1 MSINR
6 VNIIGVGPGSRE
18 FLTTEALRLIEE
30 SEVVIGG
37 RRHLESFD
45 LEGKEQ
51 IPITA
56 RLEDIVTYVQ
66 LNQNKMI
73 TVFASG
79 DPSFYGIAR
88 YLRGRVSP
96 ERLNIVPGISSVQYL
111 AARAGFDWQKAAFC
125 SVHGHQDNYL
135 AEIRAGRLT
144 IILTGGEWTPQRV
157 GRKLAEAGMGSL
169 ELIVGE
175 RLSYPDE
182 LVKRMTALE
191 LAQYEGELKLAIVA
205 VLPSTGAVTAWH
217 PPIGDSEFIRGKVPM
232 TKEEVRTLSL
242 AKLGLKESD
251 TLLDIGAGTG
261 SLSIE
266 AALILKRGR
275 VIAVE
280 RNSEGIKLIGE
291 NCRKFG
297 VDSITVIEGLAPEAL
312 EEIEEVDAVFIGGS
326 GGQLKAIC
334 ARAAE
339 LLPTGGR
346 VVINAVTLETITEA
360 GEALK
365 ANGFSP
371 PEIVQVAVNR
381 LEPVGRVTM
390 FRAANPVFIISSEK
404 N

>member
-1 MSINR
+1 MSSK
-6 VNIIGVGPGSRE
+6 VNIIGMGPGGKSL
-18 FLTTEALRLIEE
+18 LTAEALRLIEE
-30 SEVVIGG
+30 CDVVIGG

-45 LEGKEQ
+45 LAGKEQ

-56 RLEDIVTYVQ
+56 RLEEIVTYVQ

-73 TVFASG
+73 TIFASG

-96 ERLNIVPGISSVQYL
+96 ERLNIVPGISSIQYL
-111 AARAGFDWQKAAFC
+111 AAKAGFDWQKAAFC
-125 SVHGHQDNYL
+125 SVHGHQENFL
-135 AEIRAGRLT
+135 AEIRAGRFT
-144 IILTGGEWTPQRV
+144 IILTGGEWTPQKV
-157 GRKLAEAGMGSL
+157 GSKLEEAGMGRL
-169 ELIVGE
+169 EVIVGA

-182 LVKRMTALE
+182 LIERVTAQE
-191 LAQYEGELKLAIVA
+191 LAQYEGELKLAIVS
-205 VLPSTGAVTAWH
+205 VLPPTEAVSAWH
-217 PPIGDSEFIRGKVPM
+217 PPIADSEFIRGKVPM
-232 TKEEVRTLSL
+232 TKEEVRTVSLS
-242 AKLGLKESD
+242 KLRLKESD

-266 AALILKRGR
+266 AALMLKKGR

-280 RNSEGIKLIGE
+280 RNSEGIELIGE

-297 VDSITVIEGLAPEAL
+297 AENITVIEGMAPEAL
-312 EEIEEVDAVFIGGS
+312 ETVERVDAIFIGGS

-334 ARAAE
+334 ALAAE

-365 ANGFSP
+365 ANGFTT
-371 PEIVQVAVNR
+371 PEIVQLAVNR

-390 FRAANPVFIISSEK
+390 FKAANPVFVISSVK
-404 N
+404 A